1 MQFRSLNTSFLR
13 KQGLAG
19 EDVVVRLEGTTLVL
33 KGDKHGSLAIPA
45 TSVDRLRQFKMEAV
59 EANLSEFSADR
70 SPGLYETKIWWSG
83 KAKPLML
90 TPYEDFANYRE
101 IMRGFARQVAAVR
114 GLERLYLGAGPTTAI
129 LNLLLVGIP
138 VLFLFAYVLWLATAE
153 GGSIGWV
160 LPRHCCFS
168 AGMARATS
176 CPAGRAPSTIS
187 SSSRRSFA
195 RRSAEELSYRL
206 LLCLGLL
213 RFDGAGGRQK
223 N

>member
-153 GGSIGWV
+153 GGWYWLGAAATLLFFGWYGARNIV
-160 LPRHCCFS
+160 SRWPRPIHHFEQ
-168 AGMARATS
+168 
-176 CPAGRAPSTIS
+176 
-187 SSSRRSFA
+187 FE
-195 RRSAEELSYRL
+195 AE
-206 LLCLGLL
+206 L
-213 RFDGAGGRQK
+213 R
-223 N
+223 